1 MTQRRTRLGPW
12 LVVLVALVLWSA
24 QGCEQATPGEAAV
37 SPSASPSAAA
47 SVARGVDPASGLRL
61 VAVAELPQEA
71 VNTIKLIDAGG
82 PFPYDRDGATF
93 ENREGILPDHPVGY
107 YAEYTVDTP
116 GEDDRGARRIVAGS
130 RGELYWTEDHY
141 ASFER
146 IVT

>member
-1 MTQRRTRLGPW
+1 M
-12 LVVLVALVLWSA
+12 
-24 QGCEQATPGEAAV
+24 
-37 SPSASPSAAA
+37 
-47 SVARGVDPASGLRL
+47 ARGVDPVSGLRR

-71 VNTIKLIDAGG
+71 VNTIKLIDQGG

-107 YAEYTVDTP
+107 YEEYTVETP